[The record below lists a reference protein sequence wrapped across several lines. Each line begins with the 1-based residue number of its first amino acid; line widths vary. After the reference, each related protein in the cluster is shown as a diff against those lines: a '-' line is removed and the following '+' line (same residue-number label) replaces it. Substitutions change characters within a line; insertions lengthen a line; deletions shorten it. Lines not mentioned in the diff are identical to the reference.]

1 MTETYWPKADAA
13 RLVILVSG
21 EGSNMK
27 ALSEAVSDWG
37 ATVCAVGADRECS
50 GIEWAAEQGMP
61 TFVLPFSKGEDRAA
75 WDRALAERIAS
86 YEPTLVVCAGFL
98 KLLGSAVLEA
108 APGRILNTHNSLLP
122 AFPGINGPADAVAAG
137 VKLAGATL
145 FIVDQGL
152 DTGAI
157 IAQTAV
163 PVEFDDTADSLLQ
176 RIKEAERVQLVESV
190 GRMIREGWTVDGRR
204 VKFGR

>member
-1 MTETYWPKADAA
+1 MTETYWPAQANA

-27 ALSEAVSDWG
+27 ALVEAASSWG
-37 ATVCAVGADRECS
+37 ASIAAVGADRECAS
-50 GIEWAAEQGMP
+50 IEWAAQRGIP
-61 TFVLPFSKGEDRAA
+61 TFVLPFSKGEDRAL
-75 WDRALAERIAS
+75 WDECLADKITE
-86 YEPTLVVCAGFL
+86 YTPDLLVCAGFL
-98 KLLGSAVLEA
+98 KLLGAAVLQA
-108 APGRILNTHNSLLP
+108 CPGRILNTHNSLLP

-145 FIVDQGL
+145 FIVDPGV

-163 PVEFDDTADSLLQ
+163 PVEYDDTAESLLE
-176 RIKEAERVQLVESV
+176 RIKVAERQQLVDAV
-190 GRMIREGWTVDGRR
+190 GRMLREGWTVNGPR